1 MIIHDTQTNVYPSA
15 QKRKMRYFAGF
26 VRRAIVIVPSDEEF
40 QRRCAKR
47 EAEEGKDIPDSAVLE
62 MKGREKLLL
71 KVFSELYAWLHLC
84 VLFIFVHVGCHKSIS
99 SIMFL

>member
-15 QKRKMRYFAGF
+15 QKRKMRNFGGF
-26 VRRAIVIVPSDEEF
+26 VRRAIVIVPTDEEF

-62 MKGREKLLL
+62 MKGSVWTAFGE
-71 KVFSELYAWLHLC
+71 FHSLC
-84 VLFIFVHVGCHKSIS
+84 MV
-99 SIMFL
+99 